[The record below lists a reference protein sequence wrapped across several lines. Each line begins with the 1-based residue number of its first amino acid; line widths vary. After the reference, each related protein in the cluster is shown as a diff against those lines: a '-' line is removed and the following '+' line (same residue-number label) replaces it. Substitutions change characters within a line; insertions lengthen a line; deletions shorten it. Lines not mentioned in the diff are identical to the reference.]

1 MKKLFVVALF
11 AVMSLAATAQA
22 ADHRVGIDGAFGIQK
37 WSVGGSSST
46 YMNVGGLVRYEYMG
60 ISPQLTITG
69 RVGYL
74 FGLEKDSVSISYLPI
89 LAGVKWYF
97 TGYTSG
103 KHEGFYAAG
112 ELGFNY
118 TKVKVDYGFGSVSG
132 SENYF
137 GLTAG
142 AGYEF
147 GFGMD
152 VRAAFFAPSL
162 ADLGDLIGG
171 LITVGWSGFEF

>member
-22 ADHRVGIDGAFGIQK
+22 ADHRVGVDGAFVIQK
-37 WSVGGSSST
+37 YSFMGQSENR
-46 YMNVGGLVRYEYMG
+46 MNVGALVRYEYMG
-60 ISPQLTITG
+60 IMPQLTITA
-69 RVGYL
+69 RLGYL
-74 FGLEKDSVSISYLPI
+74 FGLKKNSVGVNYLPI
-89 LAGVKWYF
+89 LAGAKWYF

-103 KHEGFYAAG
+103 KHEGFYVAG

-118 TKVKVDYGFGSVSG
+118 TSISVPSGLSGG

-137 GLTAG
+137 ALTAG

-147 GFGMD
+147 DFGLD

-162 ADLGDLIGG
+162 ADLGDLMGG

>member
-1 MKKLFVVALF
+1 M
-11 AVMSLAATAQA
+11 
-22 ADHRVGIDGAFGIQK
+22 
-37 WSVGGSSST
+37 
-46 YMNVGGLVRYEYMG
+46 
-60 ISPQLTITG
+60 
-69 RVGYL
+69 
-74 FGLEKDSVSISYLPI
+74 
-89 LAGVKWYF
+89 
-97 TGYTSG
+97 
-103 KHEGFYAAG
+103 
-112 ELGFNY
+112 
-118 TKVKVDYGFGSVSG
+118 SG